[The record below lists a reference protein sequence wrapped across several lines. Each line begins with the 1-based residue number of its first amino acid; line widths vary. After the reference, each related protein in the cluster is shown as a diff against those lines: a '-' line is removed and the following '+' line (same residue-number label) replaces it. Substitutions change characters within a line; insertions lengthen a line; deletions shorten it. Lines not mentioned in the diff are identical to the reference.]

1 MRKFTI
7 IRIENFFALKY
18 KGKIILL
25 MEEKSGKI
33 IIHNIS
39 DVVKFTRRIDE

>member
-1 MRKFTI
+1 MRKFSVI
-7 IRIENFFALKY
+7 KLNGFYGLKY

-39 DVVKFTRRIDE
+39 DIVKFRQED